1 MGGNRP
7 SRFGQ
12 VPQSAQWHHGGASA
26 TRRMETRMSKSV
38 QIVLV
43 MAITAVMA
51 ACAPKAP
58 EPAPEITVEPTQ
70 TGKYK

>member
-1 MGGNRP
+1 MGDLRP
-7 SRFGQ
+7 TWFGHEKET
-12 VPQSAQWHHGGASA
+12 AFRDLFGTCA
-26 TRRMETRMSKSV
+26 RKMESRMSKSA

-43 MAITAVMA
+43 MAMAAVMA

-58 EPAPEITVEPTQ
+58 EPAPEVTVEPTY

>member
-1 MGGNRP
+1 
-7 SRFGQ
+7 
-12 VPQSAQWHHGGASA
+12 
-26 TRRMETRMSKSV
+26 MSKSA

-43 MAITAVMA
+43 MAMAAALA

-58 EPAPEITVEPTQ
+58 EPAPELTDEPME

>member
-1 MGGNRP
+1 
-7 SRFGQ
+7 
-12 VPQSAQWHHGGASA
+12 
-26 TRRMETRMSKSV
+26 MSKAT

-43 MAITAVMA
+43 MVTAALLA

-58 EPAPEITVEPTQ
+58 EPAPAPELTVEPTE

>member
-1 MGGNRP
+1 
-7 SRFGQ
+7 
-12 VPQSAQWHHGGASA
+12 
-26 TRRMETRMSKSV
+26 METRMSKSV

-58 EPAPEITVEPTQ
+58 EPAPELTVEPVQ